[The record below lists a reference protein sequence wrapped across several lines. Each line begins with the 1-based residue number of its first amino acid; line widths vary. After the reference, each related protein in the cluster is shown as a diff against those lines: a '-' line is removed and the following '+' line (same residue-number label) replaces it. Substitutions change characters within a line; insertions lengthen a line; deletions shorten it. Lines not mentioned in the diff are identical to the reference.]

1 MALARERAV
10 EPKPKTWPVLSGT
23 IPFLAP
29 GFNRRPE
36 TGHGLGDT
44 LRPGV
49 TVILGPDGDGR
60 SWARRPEGTGKTQL
74 AAAFAHRLWAKAEL
88 DLLVWLD
95 ASSRDRIVAGYA
107 RALAAIRVAARAG
120 EPEAAAAR
128 LMTWLADTGRSWL
141 VVLDGLAELADAE
154 GLWPSGP
161 NGQTLVTTQIA
172 RLSLAPVRRG
182 AAVRHAASQSPQQV
196 TIAVSSFSQRE
207 ALQYLSDRLNDDPYQ
222 SAGALD
228 LAAALGC
235 QPVGLNLAVAYLLDT
250 GGDCRQYRIAH
261 EQYRRDWANG
271 IDGDALAPAWMLAVD
286 RAAQAGSTGLVWPAL
301 RLAAVLGPGWVPAP
315 VLTSATAC
323 AYVTGRRVVTSDD
336 QADVQAAFGR
346 LQQLGLVSVQPEDP
360 VRTVRMPAALQS
372 SVRSAMGSADV
383 RTAVQTAADAL
394 CESWPDSDGG
404 DSGSASM
411 EQALRDCAASLRRC
425 DELALWSKGCH
436 PLLVRV
442 GQSLD
447 DARMLET
454 AHAYWRDLV
463 RRAAESHG
471 TGSPVSFLLDRLASA
486 AMAAGHADEAIK
498 LREELAADMDEAV
511 GPTDRQALTART
523 RLALAYRT
531 GGRLSEAILLG
542 TRISADSEQALGPAH
557 AQTRASLRELGS
569 AYCDAGRY
577 REALEVL
584 LRCLALTAETSGVMD
599 PETVSLRHQVAEAF
613 RRAGRAGEAVKLY
626 QQALAQAEHA
636 VGAAHP
642 DALAT
647 REALAIAY
655 YRAGRT
661 DDAATTLE
669 QALADW
675 RRAPGSSP
683 AGTIE
688 ARTNLAAIYCL
699 TGRTRQAI
707 PLYESVLA
715 DRERIRGAAHPDT
728 FRARWNLA
736 AAYHHARRLAEAVEL
751 GEATLADGEQI
762 LGPGHPEILTT
773 RANLA
778 HAYHASGRLKRAS
791 AHFDRALRDCEQ
803 ALGADD
809 PLTTAV
815 RDLRKRYLSGRQGV
829 VPIVARPDDFLGD
842 RSGQYRPVITAAGTR
857 GAERARHAQRGA
869 VPAGQ

>member
-1 MALARERAV
+1 MER
-10 EPKPKTWPVLSGT
+10 KPTTWPVLSGT

-36 TGHGLGDT
+36 TGHGLGDA

-49 TVILGPDGDGR
+49 TVILAPDGDVRTAAWRAG
-60 SWARRPEGTGKTQL
+60 GTGKTQL
-74 AAAFAHRLWAKAEL
+74 AAAFAHRLWARAEL

-95 ASSRDRIVAGYA
+95 ASSRDRMVAGYA
-107 RALAAIRVAARAG
+107 RALAEIRVAAPAG
-120 EPEAAAAR
+120 KPEAAAAR

-141 VVLDGLAELADAE
+141 VVLDGLADLADAE

-161 NGQTLVTTQIA
+161 SGQTIVTTQIA
-172 RLSLAPVRRG
+172 SLSPGPVRRG
-182 AAVRHAASQSPQQV
+182 TALGHGASQNPQQV
-196 TIAVSSFSQRE
+196 TFAVQSFSQRE

-222 SAGALD
+222 SAGAVD

-235 QPVGLNLAVAYLLDT
+235 LPVGLNLAVAYLLDS

-271 IDGDALAPAWMLAVD
+271 IGSDPLAPAWMLAVD
-286 RAAQAGSTGLVWPAL
+286 RAAQSGSTGLAWPAL
-301 RLAAVLGPGWVPAP
+301 RLAAVLGAGWIPAA

-323 AYVTGRRVVTSDD
+323 GYVTGRRVVTRDD
-336 QADVQAAFGR
+336 QAAVQAAFGR

-360 VRTVRMPAALQS
+360 VRTVRMSAALQS
-372 SVRSAMGSADV
+372 SVRRGMGPANV
-383 RTAVQTAADAL
+383 RTAVQAAADAL
-394 CESWPDSDGG
+394 CESWADVEGG
-404 DSGSASM
+404 DSGSAAM
-411 EQALRDCAASLRRC
+411 EQALRDCAAALRRC
-425 DELALWSKGCH
+425 DEPALWSTGCH

-454 AHAYWRDLV
+454 AHAYWRDLA
-463 RRAAESHG
+463 RRAAESDG
-471 TGSPVSFLLDRLASA
+471 TGSPLNFLRERLASA
-486 AMAAGHADEAIK
+486 AMAAGHADEAVR
-498 LREELAADMDEAV
+498 LREELAADLDEAA
-511 GPTDRQALTART
+511 GPTDRQALAART

-542 TRISADSEQALGPAH
+542 MRVSADSEQALGPAH

-569 AYCDAGRY
+569 AYCDAGQY
-577 REALEVL
+577 REALDVL
-584 LRCLALTAETSGVMD
+584 VRCLALTAETSGVTD
-599 PETVSLRHQVAEAF
+599 PEAVSLRHQLAEAF
-613 RRAGRAGEAVKLY
+613 RRAGRAAEAVRLY
-626 QQALAQAEHA
+626 RDTLAQAERA
-636 VGAAHP
+636 VGGAHP
-642 DALAT
+642 DALAV
-647 REALAIAY
+647 RESLAIAY

-661 DDAATTLE
+661 DDAVTTLE
-669 QALADW
+669 RALADW
-675 RRAPGSSP
+675 RRAPGSGP
-683 AGTIE
+683 ASTIA

-715 DRERIRGAAHPDT
+715 DLERIRGAAHPDT

-736 AAYHHARRLAEAVEL
+736 AAYHHARRLPEAVKL
-751 GEATLADGEQI
+751 GEDTLADGEQT

-803 ALGADD
+803 ALGPDD
-809 PLTTAV
+809 PLATAV
-815 RDLRKRYLSGRQGV
+815 RDLRQRYLSGRQGV
-829 VPIVARPDDFLGD
+829 VPIVAQPDYFLTG
-842 RSGQYRPVITAAGTR
+842 RSGQYRAVITTPGTT
-857 GAERARHAQRGA
+857 GVEHARHAQRDA
-869 VPAGQ
+869 LPARR